1 MKADFDVIICGAG
14 PAGCTAALALGGSG
28 LQVALIDKERFPREK
43 VCGDALPAY
52 VPKVLNTIS
61 PEYAKA
67 FAGLQPKTEA
77 GTCRVVSPSSGILDL
92 KFSESGYI
100 CKRMVFDS
108 FMSGLVSRLPNVKTI
123 YDTRVTDISSTGEMV
138 TVCTDRNPGLTT
150 RLVIGCDGAYS
161 TVKKKLAGT
170 GPDLSHSS
178 GAVRAYFRNIEGTP
192 PGTIELH
199 FVRNLMPG
207 YFWIFPLPD
216 NEFNVGIGMPS
227 KIVAKRK
234 ISLRE
239 ELLRITGE
247 TPGIRER
254 FYASEMVSDIRG
266 YLLPLAFQKASI
278 SGHRFMLCG
287 DAASLVNPASG
298 AGIGHAMQSGRS
310 AGWHALECFR
320 HDNFSAGFMKAYDNS
335 VYSIMWHEN
344 RKFMLARRHIF
355 SYPGRMNAL
364 INFAS
369 SNKAFCKIILRAL
382 G

>member
-1 MKADFDVIICGAG
+1 MNDDFDVIICGAG
-14 PAGCTAALALGGSG
+14 PAGSTAALALGESG
-28 LQVALIDKERFPREK
+28 VRVALIEKERFPREK

-52 VPKVLNTIS
+52 VPKVLNTIR

-67 FAGLQPKTEA
+67 FADLQPKTPA
-77 GTCRVVSPSSGILDL
+77 SICRAVSPSGGILDL
-92 KFSESGYI
+92 KFPESGFI
-100 CKRMVFDS
+100 CKRKVFDTFLS
-108 FMSGLVSRLPNVKTI
+108 HLVSGLPNVETI
-123 YDTRVTDISSTGEMV
+123 YDARITDVSCSGERVTVS
-138 TVCTDRNPGLTT
+138 TDRTSGLTA

-161 TVKKKLAGT
+161 TVKKKLAGK

-178 GAVRAYFRNIEGTP
+178 GAVRAYFRNIGGTP

-199 FVRNLMPG
+199 FLRNLIPG

-227 KIVAKRK
+227 KIIAARK
-234 ISLRE
+234 INLRA

-254 FYASEMVSDIRG
+254 FCVSEMVSDIRG
-266 YLLPLAFQKASI
+266 YLLPLAFQKTPI

-298 AGIGHAMQSGRS
+298 AGIGQAMQSGRY
-310 AGWHALECFR
+310 AAWHALECFR
-320 HDNFSAGFMKAYDNS
+320 RDNFSAKFMRGYDNT
-335 VYSIMWHEN
+335 VYEIMWHEN
-344 RKFMLARRHIF
+344 RNFLQARRHIF
-355 SYPGRMNAL
+355 SHPGRMNAI